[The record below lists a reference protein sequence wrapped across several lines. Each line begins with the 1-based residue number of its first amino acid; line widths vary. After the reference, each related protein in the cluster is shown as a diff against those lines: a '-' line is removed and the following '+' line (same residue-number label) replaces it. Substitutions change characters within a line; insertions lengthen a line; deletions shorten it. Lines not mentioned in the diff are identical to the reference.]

1 MTAIG
6 AAGRRKKAET
16 GGLALHC
23 RKKGISLQPECG
35 RRGAGRSRNR
45 WSNLSLLF
53 AMMKKY
59 RSFLFAIAVLGAG
72 CSSDSSEPA
81 IVDPGQGQVTL
92 YDAGKESVAYIDY
105 PDDATIYLFD
115 GEPVAFIRSEELVF
129 SFNGRFLGWYRD
141 GVLYDRTTYAVGA
154 RHDIVRGAINTAVT
168 FPDKMKGVKRPKP
181 LKPNVED
188 AFARPVLYDSW
199 SEQTLTAFFEKGKK

>member
-23 RKKGISLQPECG
+23 RKKGISLRPECG
-35 RRGAGRSRNR
+35 RLGAGRSRNR
-45 WSNLSLLF
+45 WSNPSLYF

-59 RSFLFAIAVLGAG
+59 RSFLFAVAVLGAG
-72 CSSDSSEPA
+72 CSSDSSEPVVA
-81 IVDPGQGQVTL
+81 DPGQGQVTL

-168 FPDKMKGVKRPKP
+168 FPDKTKGVKRPKP
-181 LKPNVED
+181 LRPNVED
-188 AFARPVLYDSW
+188 AVVRPVLYDNW
-199 SEQTLTAFFEKGKK
+199 SEQTLTAFFEEGKK

>member
-6 AAGRRKKAET
+6 AAGRRKKRKQAGSRCIVAKRVYLCDRSADGGKPAAAET
-16 GGLALHC
+16 MSNP
-23 RKKGISLQPECG
+23 SLC
-35 RRGAGRSRNR
+35 
-45 WSNLSLLF
+45 F

-59 RSFLFAIAVLGAG
+59 RSFLFAVAVLGAG

-81 IVDPGQGQVTL
+81 VVDPGQGQVTL

-115 GEPVAFIRSEELVF
+115 GAPVAFIQSEELVF

-154 RHDIVRGAINTAVT
+154 RHDIVPGCDQYGGDLSRQNERRQTAETPKAERRGCRCPPCAV
-168 FPDKMKGVKRPKP
+168 
-181 LKPNVED
+181 
-188 AFARPVLYDSW
+188 
-199 SEQTLTAFFEKGKK
+199 

>member
-23 RKKGISLQPECG
+23 RKKGISLRPECG
-35 RRGAGRSRNR
+35 RLGAGRSRNR
-45 WSNLSLLF
+45 WSNPSLYF

-59 RSFLFAIAVLGAG
+59 RSFLFAVAVLGAG
-72 CSSDSSEPA
+72 CSSDSSEPVVA
-81 IVDPGQGQVTL
+81 DPGQGQVTL

-154 RHDIVRGAINTAVT
+154 RHDIVRGADRKSTRLN
-168 FPDKMKGVKRPKP
+168 
-181 LKPNVED
+181 
-188 AFARPVLYDSW
+188 S
-199 SEQTLTAFFEKGKK
+199 SH

>member
-23 RKKGISLQPECG
+23 RKKGISLRPECG
-35 RRGAGRSRNR
+35 RREARPPAETMST
-45 WSNLSLLF
+45 LSLF
-53 AMMKKY
+53 RYDEKY
-59 RSFLFAIAVLGAG
+59 RSFLSLSPFLGAG

-81 IVDPGQGQVTL
+81 VVDPGQGQVTL

-115 GEPVAFIRSEELVF
+115 GAPVAFIQSEELVF

-154 RHDIVRGAINTAVT
+154 RHDIVPGCDQYGGDLSRQNERRQTAETPKAERRGCRCPPCAV
-168 FPDKMKGVKRPKP
+168 
-181 LKPNVED
+181 
-188 AFARPVLYDSW
+188 
-199 SEQTLTAFFEKGKK
+199 